1 MIKEEGKN
9 KEITELRVNKL
20 QKLFT
25 IKSRLLK
32 VINVDLL
39 FQSSLTDTK
48 MAQTMEWDGTA
59 NLQNWLLQNEKMGS
73 MAGLDCQ

>member
-32 VINVDLL
+32 VINVDLS

-48 MAQTMEWDGTA
+48 MAQTME
-59 NLQNWLLQNEKMGS
+59 
-73 MAGLDCQ
+73 